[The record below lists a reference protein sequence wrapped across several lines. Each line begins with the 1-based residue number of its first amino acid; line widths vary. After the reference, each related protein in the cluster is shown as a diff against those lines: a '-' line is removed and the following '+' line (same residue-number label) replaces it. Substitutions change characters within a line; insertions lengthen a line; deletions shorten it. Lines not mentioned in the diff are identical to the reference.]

1 MSSRVETLVLSRRV
15 MVGRVSLRLVTL
27 RSVESRPVTFRNPC
41 CVLSSQVRSR
51 LVVSCHV
58 RSRCA
63 LLKSLSCPVMSG
75 RVLYCSVESSH
86 VQSRSVALCLVE
98 ILVLLRC
105 VQS

>member
-27 RSVESRPVTFRNPC
+27 RSIESRPVTFRNPC

-63 LLKSLSCPVMSG
+63 LLKSLSCYVASSPDKSG
-75 RVLYCSVESSH
+75 RVESRR
-86 VQSRSVALCLVE
+86 V
-98 ILVLLRC
+98 
-105 VQS
+105 